1 MPVNHGHL
9 NQEEYR
15 AIRKV
20 IGFSQQEIQDFHGL
34 KNIRTIHCWEKGKS
48 TTSATAC
55 EKLLNH
61 LAYANDFVQRKLWE
75 QKHYRNQP
83 VVFLTYRDED
93 ENLYMQVAQNDFYYL
108 SDYKMAIAR
117 AYVEALEQGLDAH
130 IVIFDPVKYE
140 SYLEATN
147 SEDMTETRE
156 NWARAYYMRYVNP

>member
-1 MPVNHGHL
+1 MPLNNGHL
-9 NQEEYR
+9 NSEEYR

-20 IGFSQQEIQDFHGL
+20 IGFSQPEIQDFHGL
-34 KNIRTIHCWEKGKS
+34 KNIRTIHCWEKGKN

-75 QKHYRNQP
+75 QKHYRYQP

-93 ENLYMQVAQNDFYYL
+93 DYLYMQVAQNDFYYL

-117 AYVEALEQGLDAH
+117 AYVLALEQGLDAH
-130 IVIFDPVKYE
+130 LVIFNPDDYE
-140 SYLEATN
+140 IYLEATN
-147 SEDMTETRE
+147 GEDMTETRE
-156 NWARAYYMRYVNP
+156 NWARAYYMRFANS